1 MAAAR
6 LRRTFQYPSESDDE
20 DAVEQ
25 GMDEK
30 DQETLISDLT
40 THDQSTTR
48 TYTLALSCLPLIPI
62 LLYTPPL
69 FSARGFLPSLVA
81 IISFLASAYTLY
93 FLPLPPVKIGIIHT
107 EDLKKGPPS
116 AKKKKGAGGYGWKV
130 PSTPEPST
138 QERKPVPFLSDE
150 LADLAAKYIVP
161 ANAAMCVILAV
172 VELLR
177 GRTWSEGIEI
187 GGGYLPGFVMSV
199 VLWLRRELR
208 VMDMSELEKL
218 KFGAKTT

>member
-62 LLYTPPL
+62 LLYIPSL
-69 FSARGFLPSLVA
+69 LNARAFLPSLVA
-81 IISFLASAYTLY
+81 IASFLASAYTLY

-107 EDLKKGPPS
+107 EDLKKGPAS
-116 AKKKKGAGGYGWKV
+116 TKKKVGGGYGWKV
-130 PSTPEPST
+130 PSIPEPST
-138 QERKPVPFLSDE
+138 HERKPVPFLSDE

-161 ANAAMCVILAV
+161 ANAAICIVLAV

-177 GRTWSEGIEI
+177 RRGWSEGIEI